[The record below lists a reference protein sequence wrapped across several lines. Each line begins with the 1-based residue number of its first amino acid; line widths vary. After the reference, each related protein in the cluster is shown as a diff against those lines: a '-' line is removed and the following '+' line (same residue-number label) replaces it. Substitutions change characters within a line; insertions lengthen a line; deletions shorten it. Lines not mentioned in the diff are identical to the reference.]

1 MSHIT
6 TLKPLRGPTVFQVNS
21 LYLKRICPQW
31 DILLVGHPK
40 VIPNPIHDMVKK
52 PQIFWSPL

>member
-1 MSHIT
+1 M
-6 TLKPLRGPTVFQVNS
+6 VFQVNS

-40 VIPNPIHDMVKK
+40 VIPNPILDMVKK
-52 PQIFWSPL
+52 NPDFLISLVAMDGYVM

>member
-52 PQIFWSPL
+52 PQIF